1 MVVLGPKPPKMSIS
15 TWPPRDLLDVDA
27 CPVFTKS
34 LMSLSRLTRLTLSS
48 SFHVLLLFSAPR
60 GSPVTPPGLLGS
72 LGPRLLAFVLHCP
85 WFIGTNLS
93 LDLIASIDCHIA
105 SCLHITSQETSNS
118 YNIVNHSPSRVNHH
132 WSSRAQASVTMW
144 APCIS
149 YHNQATKM

>member
-1 MVVLGPKPPKMSIS
+1 MVVLGPKPPKLSIS
-15 TWPPRDLLDVDA
+15 TWPPCDLLDVDA

-34 LMSLSRLTRLTLSS
+34 LMSLSRLTRPTLSS

-93 LDLIASIDCHIA
+93 LDLHCICRPSRR
-105 SCLHITSQETSNS
+105 SLRLHITGQETLNS
-118 YNIVNHSPSRVNHH
+118 HNIVNHSSSKIDHH
-132 WSSRAQASVTMW
+132 WSSLG
-144 APCIS
+144 
-149 YHNQATKM
+149 

>member
-1 MVVLGPKPPKMSIS
+1 MVVLGSKPPKMSIS

-60 GSPVTPPGLLGS
+60 GSSVTPSGLLGS
-72 LGPRLLAFVLHCP
+72 LGPRLLAFEFHRP

-93 LDLIASIDCHIA
+93 LDLHRIHQPPRHILH
-105 SCLHITSQETSNS
+105 LHITSQEMSNS
-118 YNIVNHSPSRVNHH
+118 HNVVNHSLSRVDHH
-132 WSSRAQASVTMW
+132 WSTKGE
-144 APCIS
+144 S
-149 YHNQATKM
+149 YHTLLHVRQLLCPED